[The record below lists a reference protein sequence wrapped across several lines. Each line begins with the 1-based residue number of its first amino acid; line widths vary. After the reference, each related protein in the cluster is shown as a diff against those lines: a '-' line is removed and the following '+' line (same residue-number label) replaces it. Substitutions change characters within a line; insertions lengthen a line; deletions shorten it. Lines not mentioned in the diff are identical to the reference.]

1 MSGVAGAERSG
12 ADLLER
18 VLELAQRARVLLDAE
33 GLTIRRY
40 RALRALSGGPLRVGE
55 LARAIEVRGPTAVTL
70 VQRLAE
76 EGFVEREPDPTDQRA
91 TVLRLSERGLARLDE
106 AHDRLLEEFDRIAR
120 ASSRALL

>member
-1 MSGVAGAERSG
+1 MSGVAGVERHG

-70 VQRLAE
+70 VQRLVE
-76 EGFVEREPDPTDQRA
+76 EGLVEREPDPTDQRA
-91 TVLRLSERGLARLDE
+91 TVLRLSERGLERLDA
-106 AHDRLLEEFDRIAR
+106 AHSRLLDEFDRIAC
-120 ASSRALL
+120 ASARVLL